1 MSEGGGL
8 TGLAN
13 LGNTCFLNSCMQ
25 VLSHTPELTT
35 ILSKPVTSKTTKKTP
50 DAALFNEWINLQKE
64 LHCPE
69 GKKVVIPH
77 KFVKTVQIVARIKN
91 NDLFTG
97 YAQNDVSEFLIFVI
111 DCFHNALSRE
121 AKMTIKGTAHGSKD
135 ELAVKCYEM
144 VKQMY
149 SKDYSEIWSTFYG
162 IQVSEISG
170 PTIKKTFKPEP
181 FFILDLPLPEV
192 NTRTNAPTLIDC
204 FNLFT
209 ETESIDGYENEETKR
224 RETIKKRIT
233 FWSLPTILVID
244 LKRFN
249 SRNQK
254 KQNLVSFPLTGLD
267 LSPYVSGY
275 TPNKY
280 KYDLYGVCNHSGSAL
295 GGHYTAYVKTLG
307 SGKWHHFNDTS
318 VSEVNERVVVSTKA
332 YCLFYRMRQ

>member
-1 MSEGGGL
+1 MSVTGL
-8 TGLAN
+8 SGLAN

-25 VLSHTPELTT
+25 VLSHTPELTAV
-35 ILSKPVTSKTTKKTP
+35 LNKHVKKKTP
-50 DAALFNEWINLQKE
+50 DAALFNEWSNLQKE
-64 LHCPE
+64 LHCSE

-77 KFVKTVQIVARIKN
+77 KFVKTVQVVAQIKN

-121 AKMTIKGTAHGSKD
+121 AKMTIKGVANGSKD
-135 ELAVKCYEM
+135 ELAIQCYEM

-162 IQVSEISG
+162 IHVSEISG

-181 FFILDLPLPEV
+181 FFILDLPLPLNE
-192 NTRTNAPTLIDC
+192 PSLIDC

-209 ETESIDGYENEETKR
+209 ETESIDGYENETTKQ
-224 RETIKKRIT
+224 RETIRKRIT

-249 SRNQK
+249 ARNQK
-254 KQNLVSFPLTGLD
+254 KQNLVSFPLTNLD

-275 TPNKY
+275 NPSKY

-295 GGHYTAYVKTLG
+295 GGHYTAYVKPQMG
-307 SGKWHHFNDTS
+307 NGKWYHFNDTS
-318 VSEVNERVVVSTKA
+318 VSEVHERVVVSTKA